1 MSENWQSEFL
11 QFAAFIVAG
20 IWLYQRG
27 SIESKEEQDTGL
39 DAGAAPSEKS
49 RRAGAAVGE
58 DGRAADAA
66 LLALALRGDVVLLR
80 LLVVR
85 AVGHPVEGL
94 QQRADRSSRGGVGYL
109 HFLGKPQFWEF
120 TFQNWQS
127 EFMAL
132 ATMAI
137 FTVFLRQRGSPESK
151 PVSEPHDSTGVTNR
165 GVPRT

>member
-27 SIESKEEQDTGL
+27 SIESKEEQDVGL
-39 DAGAAPSEKS
+39 DAGAAPSE
-49 RRAGAAVGE
+49 
-58 DGRAADAA
+58 GRAERAPLWAKTGCGA
-66 LLALALRGDVVLLR
+66 PRPLATVPDVVLR

-137 FTVFLRQRGSPESK
+137 FTVFLRQRARRSRSRCPSRTTPPASRTGS
-151 PVSEPHDSTGVTNR
+151 
-165 GVPRT
+165 VPRT